1 MTDDVTKVERAEPVP
16 GCPQPIGYALWHLEE
31 AREWTLSYID
41 GISQRALDV
50 VPQGH
55 RYSVATLLYHIA
67 VFEVDWVYTDVLG
80 NDYDMERRI
89 PGCPPEVAAVLPYP
103 LLLEDGSYTT
113 VAGEPLPTHLE
124 RLTVIR
130 RHLIEVFKK
139 MDLDDFRAPRPS
151 GDIAVTPEWVLMH
164 LARHESEHRGQI
176 WVARVA
182 VEASPLDPS
191 QDREIHD

>member
-1 MTDDVTKVERAEPVP
+1 MTEIERAEPVP
-16 GCPQPIGYALWHLEE
+16 GFPEPIGYALWHLEQ
-31 AREWTLSYID
+31 AREWTLSYVD
-41 GISQRALDV
+41 GITQRALDL

-80 NDYDMERRI
+80 NDYDMVRRI
-89 PGCPPEVAAVLPYP
+89 PGCPPPIADVLPYP

-113 VAGEPLPTHLE
+113 VSAEPLHTHLE
-124 RLTVIR
+124 RLALVR
-130 RHLIEVFKK
+130 RHLLEVFNT

-151 GDIAVTPEWVLMH
+151 GEVYVTPEWVLMH

-182 VEASPLDPS
+182 AEGSEPSESP
-191 QDREIHD
+191 